1 MAYLLDTNVVS
12 ELRKKSRAHPN
23 VKRWQSNQ
31 PSWEQWISVISL
43 MEVRIGVV
51 RALKTDPSFAEILD
65 EWYRSQLVPAYS
77 GRILFVDLITAEKRA
92 EFEKQRTLSYSDA
105 LIAAT
110 AATRGM
116 IVVTRNISDFA
127 GLGIDLVNPWE
138 YENE

>member
-1 MAYLLDTNVVS
+1 
-12 ELRKKSRAHPN
+12 
-23 VKRWQSNQ
+23 
-31 PSWEQWISVISL
+31 

-51 RALKTDPSFAEILD
+51 RALKSDPSFARILD

-138 YENE
+138 YENV